1 MAGIGAPGLAPDY
14 APGRAFPLATSLHH
28 GKLWGVMGTE
38 RTVIGVDIGGT
49 KIGAALLRGRL
60 PRAASGTPAA
70 RETPEIIDRFT
81 VLTDISSMRACLDG
95 IVACIADLEHGSGR
109 VEGIGVGVA
118 SMVDFAAGHVVESTN
133 LPLSD
138 VPLRE
143 LLQQRFGAPVVIDND
158 ATAAAIGEHAFG
170 AGAGAREMLMLT
182 LGTGVGG
189 GIICG
194 GRPYRGFSGAAAE
207 LGHIIID
214 VNGRKC
220 PANCPNHGCLEA
232 YVAGPAMTAAAVAA
246 AAAEPASA
254 LGRAL
259 AAGEAVDARLL
270 TRIGLEGDAGAV
282 AVLARLGEYLGA
294 GLVTLVNIF
303 NPEVIVIGG
312 GAAAGGEL
320 LLGPARGVLQ
330 ARGSRPARDQVRVVP
345 AALGPDAG
353 LIGAAALALSELF
366 PDDAHPSS

>member
-1 MAGIGAPGLAPDY
+1 MNA
-14 APGRAFPLATSLHH
+14 
-28 GKLWGVMGTE
+28 E

-49 KIGAALLRGRL
+49 KIAGALLRGRL
-60 PRAASGTPAA
+60 PQAAAGTPAA
-70 RETPEIIDRFT
+70 RETPEVLDRFT
-81 VLTDISSMRACLDG
+81 VLTDASSMQACLDG
-95 IVACIADLEHGSGR
+95 IVDCVADLEHGSGR

-118 SMVDFAAGHVVESTN
+118 SAVDFAAGHVVDSTN

-138 VPLRE
+138 VPLRD
-143 LLQQRFGAPVVIDND
+143 LLRRRFGVPVVIDND
-158 ATAAAIGEHAFG
+158 ATVAAIGEHAFG

-189 GIICG
+189 GLICS

-214 VNGRKC
+214 VNGPKC
-220 PANCPNHGCLEA
+220 PANCPGYGCLEA
-232 YVAGPAMTAAAVAA
+232 YVAGPAMAA
-246 AAAEPASA
+246 AAAAAAAAQPASA

-259 AAGEAVDARLL
+259 AAGEQVDAPLLSRL
-270 TRIGLEGDAGAV
+270 GQEGDAGAV

-312 GAAAGGEL
+312 GAGGAGEL

-353 LIGAAALALSELF
+353 FIGAAALALIELF
-366 PDDAHPSS
+366 PDDAHRSS